1 MYFGEVRDI
10 LMKDEA
16 GDPLLFF
23 EGKYR
28 SIAKE

>member
-23 EGKYR
+23 EGKR
-28 SIAKE
+28 STAKE